1 MIPAAVLWYN
11 PNAQERGEAMA
22 AAGEKQD
29 KVKRFSELAE
39 AYGIADIYV
48 FGSRAAEIAA
58 FIKDGRK
65 IKDASSS
72 DVDIGVRPKRESRVS
87 TQDLVNLA
95 VGLEEL
101 FGVNRVDLVFLP
113 DAEPFLAL
121 DIIRG
126 ELLYADDPLDQAYY
140 ELFVIRRAGDLLPFK
155 RERIDLILRGVA
167 R

>member
-1 MIPAAVLWYN
+1 M
-11 PNAQERGEAMA
+11 
-22 AAGEKQD
+22 
-29 KVKRFSELAE
+29 
-39 AYGIADIYV
+39 
-48 FGSRAAEIAA
+48 
-58 FIKDGRK
+58 
-65 IKDASSS
+65 
-72 DVDIGVRPKRESRVS
+72 
-87 TQDLVNLA
+87 NLA

-101 FGVNRVDLVFLP
+101 FGVNRVDLVLLP

>member
-1 MIPAAVLWYN
+1 
-11 PNAQERGEAMA
+11 MA
-22 AAGEKQD
+22 AAGGKQD
-29 KVKRFSELAE
+29 KAKRLSELAE
-39 AYGIADIYV
+39 AYGLADIYV
-48 FGSRAAEIAA
+48 FAAGLREIAA
-58 FIKDGRK
+58 FIKNGRT

-72 DVDIGVRPKRESRVS
+72 DVDIGVRPKRGSRLS
-87 TQDLVNLA
+87 TRDLVNLA

-101 FGVNRVDLVFLP
+101 FGVNRVDLVLLP
-113 DAEPFLAL
+113 EAEPFLAL